1 MTVARPEATS
11 GAKMVYLIKRRA
23 ETSREELI
31 AHWFANHMRGV
42 IDRNLGNRGTDQ
54 AMADHYV
61 ATLFDPRDGAVHP
74 WDGAAK
80 LWYDAPLPRP
90 AQASGVE
97 PYDTFQQVVEPYWPW
112 ATREY
117 VVIDG
122 VTAQTAYPERT
133 IPVYAERFFKL
144 TFDRLERRWR
154 PPGTIRPLASTSMS
168 RMCAR

>member
-54 AMADHYV
+54 PTADHYV
-61 ATLFDPRDGAVHP
+61 ATLFDPRDAVHP
-74 WDGAAK
+74 WDGAETLVRRA
-80 LWYDAPLPRP
+80 LPRP

-97 PYDTFQQVVEPYWPW
+97 LT
-112 ATREY
+112 Y
-117 VVIDG
+117 V
-122 VTAQTAYPERT
+122 P
-133 IPVYAERFFKL
+133 
-144 TFDRLERRWR
+144 
-154 PPGTIRPLASTSMS
+154 AS
-168 RMCAR
+168 C